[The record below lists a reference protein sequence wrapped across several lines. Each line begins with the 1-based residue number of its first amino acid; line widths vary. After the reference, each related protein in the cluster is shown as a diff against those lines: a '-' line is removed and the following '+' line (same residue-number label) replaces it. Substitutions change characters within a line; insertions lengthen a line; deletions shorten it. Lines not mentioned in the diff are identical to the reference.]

1 MNDSAWLH
9 GRLAAALVDPR
20 SACDLPEATWS
31 ALLPLGRAAG
41 LLARLA
47 VLLDEH
53 DALARVPERPRQHLI
68 GERILAE
75 KHARD
80 VRWEVRCISEAL
92 APIGVPVLLLKGAA
106 YLLAGLPAARGRMF
120 ADVDILVPRDRLA
133 DVEAALKAHGWNFDP
148 ELDPYDEAYY
158 RRFMHQ
164 IPPMAHR
171 GRGTS
176 IDVHHTI
183 VPETARLTV
192 DAALLR
198 ATAVTVEENVQVP
211 APVDLVLHSAV
222 HLFNEGS
229 FDRALRDLDDIT
241 RLLRHFDTDPG
252 FAPTLRQ
259 RASQLN
265 LVRPLFYALRYAQ
278 RLLAAPIDE
287 QLLAGLPGVPVSPQ
301 LRMMDALFLAVLE
314 SPYYRCRG
322 ARTAAAAFILY
333 VRSHYLRMPPRLL
346 LPHLARKAWRRMTEG
361 PQKI

>member
-1 MNDSAWLH
+1 MNDSARLH

-31 ALLPLGRAAG
+31 ALLPLGRTAG

-53 DALARVPERPRQHLI
+53 DALARVPERPRQHLV
-68 GERILAE
+68 GERILAN

-92 APIGVPVLLLKGAA
+92 TPIGIPVLLLKGAA
-106 YLLAGLPAARGRMF
+106 YLLAELPAARGRMF

-133 DVEAALKAHGWNFDP
+133 DVEAALQAHGWNFDS

-183 VPETARLTV
+183 VPETARLSV
-192 DAALLR
+192 DATLLR
-198 ATAVTVEENVQVP
+198 AASVTVAPNVQVP
-211 APVDLVLHSAV
+211 APADLVLHSAV

-229 FDRALRDLDDIT
+229 FDRGLRDLDDIT
-241 RLLRHFDTDPG
+241 RLLHHFNADPG
-252 FAPTLRQ
+252 FAATLRQ
-259 RASQLN
+259 RASRLN
-265 LVRPLFYALRYAQ
+265 LVRPLFYALRYAH
-278 RLLAAPIDE
+278 RVLAAPIDE
-287 QLLAGLPGVPVSPQ
+287 NLLAGLPGVPRPARA
-301 LRMMDALFLAVLE
+301 RMMDMLFLPLLE

-322 ARTAAAAFILY
+322 THAAVAAFMLY
-333 VRSHYLRMPPRLL
+333 TRSHYLRMPLRLL

>member
-1 MNDSAWLH
+1 MSDSARLH

-20 SACDLPEATWS
+20 SVCDLPEVTWN
-31 ALLPLGRAAG
+31 ALLALGRTAG

-53 DALARVPERPRQHLI
+53 DALACVPKRPRQHLI
-68 GERILAE
+68 GERTLAE

-106 YLLAGLPAARGRMF
+106 YLLAELPAARGRMF

-133 DVEAALKAHGWNFDP
+133 DVEAALKAHGWNFDS

-183 VPETARLTV
+183 VPETAQLSV
-192 DAALLR
+192 DATLLR
-198 ATAVTVEENVQVP
+198 AAAVTVAPNVQVP
-211 APVDLVLHSAV
+211 APADLVLHSAV
-222 HLFNEGS
+222 HLFNDGS

-241 RLLRHFDTDPG
+241 RLLHHFNADPG
-252 FAPTLRQ
+252 FAPALRL
-259 RASQLN
+259 RASRLK
-265 LVRPLFYALRYAQ
+265 LVRPLFYALRYAR

-287 QLLAGLPGVPVSPQ
+287 RLLAGLPGVPILPQ
-301 LRMMDALFLAVLE
+301 MQMMDALFLPVLE
-314 SPYYRCRG
+314 APYYRCRG
-322 ARTAAAAFILY
+322 AQAAVAAFMLY
-333 VRSHYLRMPPRLL
+333 ARSHYLRMPPRLL